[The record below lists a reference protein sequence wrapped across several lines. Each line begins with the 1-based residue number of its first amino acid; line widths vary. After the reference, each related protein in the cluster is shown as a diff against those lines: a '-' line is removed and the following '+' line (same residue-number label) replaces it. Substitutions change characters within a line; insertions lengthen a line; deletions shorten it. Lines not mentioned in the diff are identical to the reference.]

1 MAKPYFINRKEVSSL
16 SGYPIKTV
24 VKELNDRNYS
34 TAYGYKIINK
44 DVYDA
49 VRVMNQKHSRC
60 EWVEKQNNKLRI
72 SLEGYYWLE
81 NVYFE
86 KNKKTIEADVE
97 FFEQLI
103 ETYIQNC
110 QRNNIQYE
118 LLNFISNDMTM
129 KELSSFT
136 NSSIKTIKRYF
147 DKLPSE
153 MQEKIYYFNKEKYII
168 SSVCEELCIRYFK
181 KTYLLYLENMY
192 LILKK
197 KIIKAGVKIKY
208 E

>member
-16 SGYPIKTV
+16 GGYPIKTV

-60 EWVEKQNNKLRI
+60 EWIEKQNNKLRI

-81 NVYFE
+81 NVYFK

-136 NSSIKTIKRYF
+136 NSSLKTIKRYF

-153 MQEKIYYFNKEKYII
+153 MQEKIYYFNKEKYIV
-168 SSVCEELCIRYFK
+168 SFVCEEL
-181 KTYLLYLENMY
+181 LLM
-192 LILKK
+192 
-197 KIIKAGVKIKY
+197 II
-208 E
+208 